1 MSKKSNV
8 FLTVLHRFGIEI
20 IPHEA
25 HNVRAY
31 QTLYNIDDCS
41 IR

>member
-1 MSKKSNV
+1 M